1 MSSLQFAMEFNN
13 GGPARSPGG
22 SVRRA
27 RQRAAQTGDGPR
39 VTINPDPIQIDSQVQ
54 PSSEPHYPQ
63 YTPRG
68 DQQPA
73 KPSIPSAHRPPP
85 IDTTGAP
92 SRSSPSKWT
101 DSPSPELTGGRG
113 PPPQRPPRP
122 TFLPSLVHPAERAQL
137 SEQHAE
143 YWESMSPPGQD
154 RFSERYSSGSSRP
167 TTGSTSSSPGPIP
180 DFPVPSNP
188 PTSSPTPRRIPNLGP
203 PPSARKGGA
212 TYFSPNSFVTP
223 IPEEQSES
231 HNSYA
236 SSHAMPASWGD
247 GPPENYIDGGI
258 DEEDE
263 DGVGSSGR
271 QSRAGDHDE
280 STGLVRKVSIGKAG
294 KPALRSIRS
303 GEGLQD
309 PHSPQEPS
317 STMSKAGLGSMAAAA
332 AGGPEAR
339 VAPNPRGN
347 ESKGQFHSQLEDN
360 SAVPA
365 PLRPSAAT
373 SKGASQPTSGSRTPT
388 TPLDPR
394 VKQVLGSLEKGGA
407 LAPSGRTSPFSTTT
421 STMSEKGGKRPARLN
436 LEAVKESEG
445 TRGSTSSL
453 PELIRRATRLAAN
466 LDRGRTASRLGFL
479 NMLEEKERARFQ
491 SPRGSRPGSISDI
504 LAAFPSPSL
513 ATPTGDRPGSRWP
526 SPMQKSG
533 LSRTHTAEASSPTTY
548 DEKHRSR
555 KCCGMPIWAFALLTI
570 ILILLIAAAVII
582 PITLIVLPK
591 KNSHSA
597 GVSLSSCKSSNP
609 CSHGGINVLVSGS
622 CRCVCANGFTGSTCT
637 APADSYCSSTDISN
651 ANPATV
657 YTNATLGSALPRLF
671 NAAQSNF
678 SLPLSP
684 QSVLSMFSA
693 QNLSCNSENAL
704 VNFDSSTQRRSL
716 PFELSSQEKPLEAAA
731 PLPLLIPTSTL
742 SAVAHTLGP
751 RMVSSIFAN
760 TATDTATLQGP
771 TAGAVTSNG
780 IIYAAPSGASAPSP
794 SASSS
799 SSSSG
804 NQTSSHD
811 VTPQDI
817 DFARTVVLFIF
828 QEKNLNNAVTA
839 QEKLLQALRGAEQG
853 KTGPGY
859 NMTAMDAG
867 QSIVVDFE
875 RFTIDL
881 GNGTLF
887 GGGPG

>member
-1 MSSLQFAMEFNN
+1 M
-13 GGPARSPGG
+13 
-22 SVRRA
+22 V
-27 RQRAAQTGDGPR
+27 DGPR
-39 VTINPDPIQIDSQVQ
+39 VTINPDPVQIDSPVQ
-54 PSSEPHYPQ
+54 PSSDPQYSQ

-68 DQQPA
+68 NRQPPMPQM
-73 KPSIPSAHRPPP
+73 PSVPSAHRPLP
-85 IDTTGAP
+85 IDTSGLP
-92 SRSSPSKWT
+92 SRNSPGKRT
-101 DSPSPELTGGRG
+101 NSPSPELSGGRG

-122 TFLPSLVHPAERAQL
+122 SFLPSLVHPSERTQF
-137 SEQHAE
+137 SEQHPE
-143 YWESMSPPGQD
+143 YWEGMSPHGQD

-167 TTGSTSSSPGPIP
+167 TTVSTSSSPGAIP

-223 IPEEQSES
+223 IPEEQAES

-236 SSHAMPASWGD
+236 SSHAIPTSWGD
-247 GPPENYIDGGI
+247 GPPETYLDGGI

-294 KPALRSIRS
+294 KPALKSIKS
-303 GEGLQD
+303 GERLHD
-309 PHSPQEPS
+309 PRSPQELS
-317 STMSKAGLGSMAAAA
+317 SATSKAGLGAVSAAA
-332 AGGPEAR
+332 AGGPA
-339 VAPNPRGN
+339 AGSAMPPRNNG
-347 ESKGQFHSQLEDN
+347 SSGQLYSQLDDT
-360 SAVPA
+360 SAFPA

-373 SKGASQPTSGSRTPT
+373 SNGGSQPTSGSRTPT

-394 VKQVLGSLEKGGA
+394 VKQVLGGLEKGGA
-407 LAPSGRTSPFSTTT
+407 LASSGRTSPFSTTT
-421 STMSEKGGKRPARLN
+421 SMSEKGGKRPARLN
-436 LEAVKESEG
+436 LEVVKESEG

-453 PELIRRATRLAAN
+453 PELIRRATKLAAN

-479 NMLEEKERARFQ
+479 NMLEDKDRARFQ
-491 SPRGSRPGSISDI
+491 SPRGSRPGSITDI

-513 ATPTGDRPGSRWP
+513 KTPTGEHPGSRWP

-533 LSRTHTAEASSPTTY
+533 LSRTHTAAPSSPTSY

-570 ILILLIAAAVII
+570 ILILLIAAAVVI
-582 PITLIVLPK
+582 PVTLIVLPK
-591 KNSHSA
+591 KNSDGANPS
-597 GVSLSSCKSSNP
+597 SSSCKSSNP
-609 CSHGGINVLVSGS
+609 CSNGGISVLVSGF
-622 CRCVCANGFTGSTCT
+622 CRCVCVNGFTGSTCS
-637 APADSYCSSTDISN
+637 APADSYCTSTDIIN
-651 ANPATV
+651 TNPATNF
-657 YTNATLGSALPRLF
+657 TNATLGNALPRLLT
-671 NAAQSNF
+671 AAQSNF

-693 QNLSCNSENAL
+693 RNLTCNSENAL
-704 VNFDSSTQRRSL
+704 VTFDGSSQRRSL
-716 PFELSSQEKPLEAAA
+716 PIEISSSEKFLEDAA
-731 PLPLLIPTSTL
+731 PLPLLVPTSTI
-742 SAVAHTLGP
+742 SATAHTLGP
-751 RMVSSIFAN
+751 RIVSSVSPN
-760 TATDTATLQGP
+760 TATDTVSLSGP

-780 IIYAAPSGASAPSP
+780 IILAATSSASTSSP

-799 SSSSG
+799 SSNKPSA
-804 NQTSSHD
+804 H
-811 VTPQDI
+811 VTRQDL

-828 QEKNLNNAVTA
+828 QEKGLNTAVTA
-839 QEKLLQALRGAEQG
+839 QEKLQQALRGAEQG

-859 NMTAMDAG
+859 NLSATDAG
-867 QSIVVDFE
+867 QSIVVDFDH
-875 RFTIDL
+875 FKVDF